1 MANDNEKKDLV
12 PPPNGNNDT
21 SPNIEEGIVAG
32 LKDIDIST
40 EVRSA
45 FLDYSMSVI
54 VSRAIP
60 DVRDGLKPVHRRII
74 FGMNELGMQSD
85 KPYKKCA
92 RIVGDVMG
100 KYHPHG
106 DQAIY
111 STLVRLAQHFSMRY
125 ILVDGHGNFGSVDG
139 DEAAAMRYTEARMA
153 KMAMEMVKDINA
165 DTVDYVDNYDGTEK
179 EPVVLPSRFPNLLV
193 NGGSGIAVGMATNMP
208 PHNLREVI
216 AALKAVTKN
225 PDIDVVE
232 LMNNY
237 IQGPDFPTG
246 GFILG
251 KGGIRDAFEKG
262 TGSIVIRSKAEIQ
275 ETEGGKKRIIISEIP
290 YQVNKASMIEAMAEL
305 VKEKTVEG
313 ITDIRDESNKQGIR
327 VVIEVRRDVI
337 PEVLLNQLYK
347 YTQLQVSFGVINL
360 ALVNGVPRVLPLKDL
375 LKHYLDHQVVV
386 IERRTKFQLNKA
398 LDRIHIVNGYLTA
411 LDNIDAIVKLLRQSK
426 TTEEARDT
434 MGKQFTLSERQ
445 TKEIV
450 EMPLRRLVGMEKIKL
465 QDEKASLD
473 NDITRYKGLL
483 NDRQSVVDLIFSDL
497 DVIAEKF
504 GDDRMTQISNDI
516 SNIDDEDLIPKE
528 NIVITL
534 TSNGYIKRM
543 APETFRTQ
551 NRGGRGVKGLSMNEN
566 DLVSILV
573 NSRTHTD
580 LLFFSNLGKVYRMRG
595 YQVPEF
601 ARTAKGIPVVN
612 LLNLE
617 KTETVRSIISVDAY
631 DDGHFLFF
639 TTLKG
644 VVKRTPI
651 KEFEL
656 IRQNGKIAI
665 SLREADQLY
674 DVKQT
679 NGQQVI
685 GIASSKG
692 KMVTFPETEV
702 RSMGRTATGVRGM
715 NLSGG
720 DVVGVSMTQEGQHIL
735 VITTKG
741 YGKKTNLE
749 EYRATHR
756 GAKGVLTISSSEGKI
771 EKIGNLIAMKAV
783 KGDEDLIVI
792 TKSGVVIRISLTQ
805 VKETSRS
812 TQGVRII
819 RLDDQ
824 ERVSTVAVVEPST
837 NEEGL
842 PEATPVVE
850 EGE

>member
-1 MANDNEKKDLV
+1 
-12 PPPNGNNDT
+12 
-21 SPNIEEGIVAG
+21 
-32 LKDIDIST
+32 
-40 EVRSA
+40 
-45 FLDYSMSVI
+45 
-54 VSRAIP
+54 
-60 DVRDGLKPVHRRII
+60 
-74 FGMNELGMQSD
+74 
-85 KPYKKCA
+85 
-92 RIVGDVMG
+92 
-100 KYHPHG
+100 
-106 DQAIY
+106 
-111 STLVRLAQHFSMRY
+111 
-125 ILVDGHGNFGSVDG
+125 
-139 DEAAAMRYTEARMA
+139 
-153 KMAMEMVKDINA
+153 
-165 DTVDYVDNYDGTEK
+165 
-179 EPVVLPSRFPNLLV
+179 
-193 NGGSGIAVGMATNMP
+193 
-208 PHNLREVI
+208 
-216 AALKAVTKN
+216 
-225 PDIDVVE
+225 
-232 LMNNY
+232 
-237 IQGPDFPTG
+237 
-246 GFILG
+246 
-251 KGGIRDAFEKG
+251 
-262 TGSIVIRSKAEIQ
+262 
-275 ETEGGKKRIIISEIP
+275 
-290 YQVNKASMIEAMAEL
+290 
-305 VKEKTVEG
+305 
-313 ITDIRDESNKQGIR
+313 
-327 VVIEVRRDVI
+327 
-337 PEVLLNQLYK
+337 
-347 YTQLQVSFGVINL
+347 
-360 ALVNGVPRVLPLKDL
+360 
-375 LKHYLDHQVVV
+375 
-386 IERRTKFQLNKA
+386 
-398 LDRIHIVNGYLTA
+398 
-411 LDNIDAIVKLLRQSK
+411 
-426 TTEEARDT
+426 
-434 MGKQFTLSERQ
+434 
-445 TKEIV
+445 
-450 EMPLRRLVGMEKIKL
+450 
-465 QDEKASLD
+465 
-473 NDITRYKGLL
+473 
-483 NDRQSVVDLIFSDL
+483 VDLIFSDL

>member
-1 MANDNEKKDLV
+1 
-12 PPPNGNNDT
+12 
-21 SPNIEEGIVAG
+21 
-32 LKDIDIST
+32 
-40 EVRSA
+40 
-45 FLDYSMSVI
+45 
-54 VSRAIP
+54 
-60 DVRDGLKPVHRRII
+60 
-74 FGMNELGMQSD
+74 
-85 KPYKKCA
+85 
-92 RIVGDVMG
+92 
-100 KYHPHG
+100 
-106 DQAIY
+106 
-111 STLVRLAQHFSMRY
+111 
-125 ILVDGHGNFGSVDG
+125 
-139 DEAAAMRYTEARMA
+139 
-153 KMAMEMVKDINA
+153 MV
-165 DTVDYVDNYDGTEK
+165 VYVDNYDGTEK